1 MNFTS
6 LPNTFN
12 ALTGEE
18 SGEAAVEY
26 TADVLNAT
34 GELTVDYIWAPVEQ
48 ATLADFKM
56 TFLDAAGKEI
66 SANSDFKSI
75 PIRRNYRTMVSG
87 NLLTKQGD
95 ITVEIDPNFYKPD
108 ITVVTTAGGNC
119 MQRSP
124 TAAASPC
131 RKTTVEAPLVVGNR
145 QDSRDRPERQGHH
158 QHDLAS

>member
-1 MNFTS
+1 M
-6 LPNTFN
+6 
-12 ALTGEE
+12 
-18 SGEAAVEY
+18 EY

-95 ITVEIDPNFYKPD
+95 ITVEIDPNFTNP
-108 ITVVTTAGGNC
+108 TSQLSPRRRNC

-131 RKTTVEAPLVVGNR
+131 RKT
-145 QDSRDRPERQGHH
+145 
-158 QHDLAS
+158 